1 MKFLLASLAGV
12 VIAGNYA
19 SVGSKISELSEQ
31 IRNRSEHADKI
42 LNIVEEGLEKYLD
55 WTMKADQINTI
66 VSDDPVQ
73 PIGNFKFEQK
83 DTQEFFKM
91 NSSLTKASNQ
101 NPKDGQT
108 ETLTLAGTWKMP
120 VNIESYQLDVML
132 FG

>member
-55 WTMKADQINTI
+55 WTMKAD
-66 VSDDPVQ
+66 
-73 PIGNFKFEQK
+73 
-83 DTQEFFKM
+83 
-91 NSSLTKASNQ
+91 
-101 NPKDGQT
+101 
-108 ETLTLAGTWKMP
+108 
-120 VNIESYQLDVML
+120 
-132 FG
+132 